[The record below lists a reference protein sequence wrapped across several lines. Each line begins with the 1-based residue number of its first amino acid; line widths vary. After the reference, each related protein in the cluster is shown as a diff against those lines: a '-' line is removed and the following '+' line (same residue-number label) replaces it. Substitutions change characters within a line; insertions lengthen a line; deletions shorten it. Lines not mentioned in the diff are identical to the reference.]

1 MRYVEKCMQLSLD
14 DTVYIWIWAAYYSLP
29 SSFRGVL
36 NRRYKI
42 EIEQKRQEQKQKKT
56 EYTESVTGTET
67 AKTEYTETSN
77 VIRESLG
84 DRVEMDATV
93 VRLILLLLMNRR
105 ISDASLLFFWLG
117 ASLERHAITMETR
130 PLSWVWPCAFAA

>member
-1 MRYVEKCMQLSLD
+1 MQLSLD

-29 SSFRGVL
+29 SSFRGIDVTL
-36 NRRYKI
+36 QTEELKGT
-42 EIEQKRQEQKQKKT
+42 EKQTQEQKQKKT
-56 EYTESVTGTET
+56 EYTETVTGTET
-67 AKTEYTETSN
+67 EKTEYTETSN

-105 ISDASLLFFWLG
+105 ISDASLLFSWLG

>member
-1 MRYVEKCMQLSLD
+1 MHMGRILFPTFIETEKSSREQRET
-14 DTVYIWIWAAYYSLP
+14 DT
-29 SSFRGVL
+29 GT
-36 NRRYKI
+36 
-42 EIEQKRQEQKQKKT
+42 ETEKT
-56 EYTESVTGTET
+56 EYTETVTGTET
-67 AKTEYTETSN
+67 EKTEYTETSN
-77 VIRESLG
+77 VIREIVG